1 MCFLYKVECLHLNR
15 QLLTT
20 ILVFVFGCLHASI
33 PWIRSLSLLCVFG
46 FLSGVGAGNYN
57 AVATTWLMEMW
68 SGRKVLGP
76 LMQALSLMYGVGAI
90 LGPLVAR
97 PFVMGGSPRSRN
109 QTDAGEED
117 FRRHRLAHPFA
128 IAGMVEAFFGFLLL
142 ALLILKPYKKDD
154 KLSLLTDNKDGQE
167 DDQPGKKKLFDSSK
181 EGPNDRPWARWVFVA
196 MMTLSFG
203 TFNLCDIGYL
213 TFMNTYMQ
221 KLDTI
226 TIDAT
231 RASEIDSITATA
243 YTVGRLVNVL
253 VTRRLPITYVLV
265 GHYLLSFVG
274 IVAMFWTSHNEV
286 LLILNSIVLGYAFS
300 ATIPA
305 MFTYVDSMVSV
316 NEGNS
321 SFFFVALSA
330 PSVFTP
336 IIVGG
341 YVDTYPLVLVWL
353 LLASASAT
361 IILFCALQILVLWQ
375 IRVR

>member
-1 MCFLYKVECLHLNR
+1 M
-15 QLLTT
+15 T
-20 ILVFVFGCLHASI
+20 ILLVFVFGCLHASI
-33 PWIRSLSLLCVFG
+33 PWIRSLPLLYFLG
-46 FLSGVGAGNYN
+46 FLAGIGAGNYN
-57 AVATTWLMEMW
+57 AVATTWLLEMW
-68 SGRKVLGP
+68 SGQKVLGP

-90 LGPLVAR
+90 LGPLVTR
-97 PFVMGGSPRSRN
+97 PFVMGGSPINKN
-109 QTDAGEED
+109 QTKIDEQE
-117 FRRHRLAHPFA
+117 FRRNRLAHPFA
-128 IAGMVEAFFGFLLL
+128 IAGIIETFFGLLL
-142 ALLILKPYKKDD
+142 LFFLILKPYEKPEKSSLVKDS
-154 KLSLLTDNKDGQE
+154 KETQE
-167 DDQPGKKKLFDSSK
+167 DNQFNKKKLFDSRK
-181 EGPNDRPWARWVFVA
+181 EDDENSFWPRWIFVA
-196 MMTLSFG
+196 IMTLAFG

-226 TIDAT
+226 SIDAV

-243 YTVGRLVNVL
+243 YTVGRLINIL
-253 VTRRLPITYVLV
+253 VTRRLPIIYVLV
-265 GHYLLSFVG
+265 GHYLLSFIG
-274 IVAMFWTSHNEV
+274 IVAMFWTRYHEV
-286 LLILNSIVLGYAFS
+286 LLILNSIVIGYAFS

-353 LLASASAT
+353 LLSSTSAT
-361 IILFCALQILVLWQ
+361 IILFLAIQILVLWQ
-375 IRVR
+375 TRVR